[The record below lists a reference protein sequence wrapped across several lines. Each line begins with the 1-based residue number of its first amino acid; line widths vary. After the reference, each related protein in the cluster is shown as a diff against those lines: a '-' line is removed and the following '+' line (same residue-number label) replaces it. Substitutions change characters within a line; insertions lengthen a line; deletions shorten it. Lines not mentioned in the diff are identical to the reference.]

1 MSWIDVHTHIN
12 MLEMT
17 PDQALESAAAQNV
30 LNMITIGTCP
40 EDLPVVLG
48 LAKKYS
54 PRVACTL
61 GIHPHE
67 AELYTNEIGRWI
79 RAHASEPEV
88 VAIGETGLD
97 YYYNKSPK
105 DVQINAF

>member
-17 PDQALESAAAQNV
+17 PDEALASAAVLNV
-30 LNMITIGTCP
+30 ENMITIGTCP
-40 EDLPVVLG
+40 EDLPLVLA

-67 AELYTNEIGRWI
+67 AELYTNEIGQCI
-79 RAHASEPEV
+79 RANAPAPEV

-105 DVQINAF
+105 D